1 MAEVVTHS
9 PTPSTP
15 STNPVAS
22 ASSPSPASDTTE
34 ASLSSTPGDSRETP
48 AARHTSTPLT
58 QGQTTVEAETT
69 PSSMGSPLP
78 STTTA
83 SIDNSATTHP
93 GEGESPTVNQGSR
106 TTNDPSAETSHS
118 LPDTSLATPS
128 TPNLN
133 ISTSANPSATGTCS
147 PITLSIQL
155 ENVTST
161 MIQFSWKPQGGTG
174 DSPYTVILWG
184 NSGEM
189 EKKILNGTS
198 IAFKN
203 LLSGHQY
210 QISVGVSSC
219 SKNVSTSLT
228 VQTEQTTS
236 VPPETNTS
244 GVTQQT
250 TSVPPETNTTGITE
264 QTTSVPPETNTSG
277 ITEQTTSVPP
287 ETNTSGVT
295 EQTTSVPLGTNT
307 TGITEQT
314 TPVPPETNTTGVT
327 QQTSPVPP
335 ETNTTGVTQQTTSIP
350 PETNTSGITEQ
361 TTSVPPETNTT
372 GVTQQTSPVP
382 PETNTTGVTQQTS
395 PVPPET
401 NTTGFTG
408 STSNS
413 IFTTTFPSPPC
424 MPVSIEIQNVTGEE
438 IQLSWTGGGTGSLYN
453 ISLTDGKQEINKTT
467 TKETKAAFKHLL
479 PAHVYTI
486 SVGVSS
492 CAENYWASVTVRTD
506 PVSCFNRTEFCLPE
520 NTPCSDLKG
529 ILCSDNQAFACRV
542 LLKNQTFNNTLY
554 NSDSEEYK
562 ALAESIKTDVVRE
575 MRLELKDERFDIT
588 VLGFRP
594 GSVVADF
601 ISLLPKQEL
610 VDANVIQTH
619 LSQILKRKFGDE
631 TELAVQT
638 LSVQSPTDNIYGWR
652 VAVIVLGVLLGVA
665 LLLILLAIIFCI
677 CMRKRWGK
685 YFVEPRD
692 SWETL
697 SKSTYRMHNVSF
709 TSLQ

>member
-228 VQTEQTTS
+228 VQ
-236 VPPETNTS
+236 
-244 GVTQQT
+244 
-250 TSVPPETNTTGITE
+250 
-264 QTTSVPPETNTSG
+264 
-277 ITEQTTSVPP
+277 TEQTTSVPP

>member
-228 VQTEQTTS
+228 VQ
-236 VPPETNTS
+236 
-244 GVTQQT
+244 
-250 TSVPPETNTTGITE
+250 
-264 QTTSVPPETNTSG
+264 
-277 ITEQTTSVPP
+277 
-287 ETNTSGVT
+287 
-295 EQTTSVPLGTNT
+295 
-307 TGITEQT
+307 TEQT